1 MFARAGLARPRSGDR
16 AGAACGR
23 RDDPCP
29 HHRCGHLRDRENRSR
44 RHHLGAARLARPVV
58 RSRGRRDRAAIAAD
72 RQLRARD
79 IRCAAGL
86 DGADAAGHRLCL
98 HFRQTRAG
106 TGPIARRCRMT
117 NPFSIWVYLSAT
129 PLLWLALTLVSWIV
143 ADAIAQAS
151 GRHPLVNPV
160 LIAIAAMGAVLI
172 ATGTPYE
179 TYFQGAQ
186 FVHFLLGPATV
197 AIAVPL
203 VRHLT
208 LVRANI
214 VPMIVAL
221 LAGAVT
227 AVVSVVTVAAAFGVP
242 REILVSLAPK
252 SVTAGIAMAITESMG
267 GRPALTAVL
276 VIATGIMGAVIVTP
290 LMNALKITDYA
301 ARGFAV
307 GLTSHG
313 IGTARAFAVDE
324 IAGTFAGIAMGLNG
338 VATWLILPLLLRW
351 L

>member
-1 MFARAGLARPRSGDR
+1 
-16 AGAACGR
+16 
-23 RDDPCP
+23 
-29 HHRCGHLRDRENRSR
+29 
-44 RHHLGAARLARPVV
+44 
-58 RSRGRRDRAAIAAD
+58 
-72 RQLRARD
+72 
-79 IRCAAGL
+79 
-86 DGADAAGHRLCL
+86 
-98 HFRQTRAG
+98 
-106 TGPIARRCRMT
+106 MT
-117 NPFSIWVYLSAT
+117 NPFSIWVYLEAT

-143 ADAIAQAS
+143 ADAIARAC

-197 AIAVPL
+197 AVAVPL
-203 VRHLT
+203 VRHRT
-208 LVRANI
+208 LVLKNI
-214 VPMIVAL
+214 LPMAAAL

-227 AVVSVVTVAAAFGVP
+227 AVVSVVGVAAAFGVP

-252 SVTAGIAMAITESMG
+252 SVTAGIAMAISENLG

-276 VIATGIMGAVIVTP
+276 VITTGVMGAVTVTP
-290 LMNALKITDYA
+290 LMNALKIRDYA

-307 GLTSHG
+307 GLTAHG

-338 VATWLILPLLLRW
+338 VATSLVVPLLLQW
-351 L
+351 F